1 MPQYHGLEVAIPEND
16 RPHIEY
22 FEQAASGTL
31 HLQSC
36 ADCDLMRYPPGP
48 MCPECGGTDLAW
60 SPISGKGTIHSY
72 YYVPHA
78 VNPAFRDWTPY
89 PVILVEID
97 EQRGQ
102 PTADRSVRIIANC
115 IDADGGPELEANV
128 AIGKRVEVTM
138 IDMGDGMALP
148 QFRLS
153 DEDPEHEVWQFPENA

>member
-1 MPQYHGLEVAIPEND
+1 MPQYHGLEVYLPEND

-22 FEQAASGTL
+22 FQEAASGQL
-31 HLQSC
+31 KLQKCNHCS
-36 ADCDLMRYPPGP
+36 LFRYPPGP
-48 MCPECGGTDLAW
+48 LCPDCGESDMSWEGV
-60 SPISGKGTIHSY
+60 SGKGTIHSY

-97 EQRGQ
+97 EQRGE
-102 PTADRSVRIIANC
+102 PTADRSIRITGNC
-115 IDADGGPELEANV
+115 IDADGNPEKEENV

-138 IDMGDGMALP
+138 VDMGDGMALP

-153 DEDPEHEVWQFPENA
+153 DEAPEHETWQFPANA